1 MHVKLAPQYK
11 NSCYIICFLIV
22 LIAKFAI
29 RKNSAHDKRQAK
41 IYLIGIQLPPKD
53 IPFGD
58 GRIDCRSRRA
68 FHVPP

>member
-29 RKNSAHDKRQAK
+29 RKYSAHDKRQANPS
-41 IYLIGIQLPPKD
+41 LTPT
-53 IPFGD
+53 F
-58 GRIDCRSRRA
+58 A
-68 FHVPP
+68 